1 MKILSI
7 DPGIKNLSYCL
18 LSINEDFTY
27 IIQEWGIINLVNDET
42 ENICCGFRKNGNK
55 CTSKSSFKNEKEY
68 FCKTHKP
75 SGKVKK
81 CKKPNCNKIPIHN
94 LKIILYQEFL
104 NKYKHFE
111 DCDYILIELQPV
123 LKGPKMKSI
132 DNAIY
137 DYFLINS
144 IMNNKD
150 TVIKHISAS
159 SKLKII
165 EGFDFATRNYKK
177 NKEESVKYTA
187 KLVENTKWKHHY
199 NTFPKQ
205 DDLADCF
212 LQAVYFIEKVL
223 KLNTSP

>member
-1 MKILSI
+1 MTKSLLSF
-7 DPGIKNLSYCL
+7 DVGIKNLSFCL
-18 LSINEDFTY
+18 LSLDEDNNYTIN
-27 IIQEWGIINLVNDET
+27 EWGIINLVDDET
-42 ENICCGFRKNGNK
+42 ENICNGTRKNGNK
-55 CTSKSSFKNEKEY
+55 CTSKSSFKTENEY

-81 CKKPNCNKIPIHN
+81 CKKPNCKKIPIHN
-94 LKIILYQEFL
+94 LKVILYEQFL
-104 NKYKHFE
+104 DKYKHFK
-111 DCDYILIELQPV
+111 DSDYILIELQPV

-137 DYFLINS
+137 DFFLIDS

-187 KLVENTKWKHHY
+187 KLVENTKWRDHY
-199 NTFPKQ
+199 NTFPKK

-212 LQAVYFIEKVL
+212 LQALYFIEKVMQA
-223 KLNTSP
+223 